1 MSAAEAA
8 AVADEVLAKA
18 ATRHVLWAPVLRP
31 RRHAG
36 GRGAGDW
43 EVQLKQ
49 QAWLTVK
56 AGEPAAVA
64 AAKEEEAMEFEAAHA
79 GEGRGRERRGA
90 PCVPSMASARP

>member
-8 AVADEVLAKA
+8 AVADKVLAKA

-64 AAKEEEAMEFEAAHA
+64 AAKEEEAMEFEA
-79 GEGRGRERRGA
+79 RGRRPRPQRRGA